1 MFDKI
6 YENCTVYN
14 HNFDK
19 VYINRQKIFNIKN
32 YIEDDFKKVCD
43 VLSTKDA
50 TEWFYSNINEELMY
64 SEHCSW
70 IYFLVIDSTIVK
82 CGETGNPLGIP
93 SKNKFLKETQPIT
106 GTKSRFGRLR
116 KQPGDTDQYLRESV
130 IPYIENGH
138 KVSLWAKKCPILNK
152 HVKIAGQTATVPTT
166 MHKDLEIMY
175 LEYFKANAFCLP
187 LFNKATK

>member
-1 MFDKI
+1 MFNNI
-6 YENCTVYN
+6 YENTTGYN
-14 HNFDK
+14 YNLEK

-32 YIEDDFKKVCD
+32 YIEDGFEKVCD

-64 SEHCSW
+64 SDHRSW
-70 IYFLVIDSTIVK
+70 IYFLVIDNAIVK

-93 SKNKFLKETQPIT
+93 SKNKFLKETQPVT

-130 IPYIENGH
+130 VPYISNGH

-152 HVKIAGQTATVPTT
+152 EVKVAGQTTKVPTT

-175 LEYFKANAFCLP
+175 LEYFKTNAFCLP
-187 LFNKATK
+187 MFNKATK